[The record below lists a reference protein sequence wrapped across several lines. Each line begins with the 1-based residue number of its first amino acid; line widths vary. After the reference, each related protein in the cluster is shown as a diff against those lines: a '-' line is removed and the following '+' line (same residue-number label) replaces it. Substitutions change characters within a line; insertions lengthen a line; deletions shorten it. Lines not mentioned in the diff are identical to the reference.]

1 MKRGVLYTNR
11 FLASAHFDA
20 LYGLLSTAAESLGVS
35 LTRASGASVLP
46 FDRHPAR
53 EADFVLFWDKDIAEA
68 RRIARHG
75 VPVFNSADAIRIC
88 DSKTETAEALLFA
101 HIPTPET
108 LYAPMTYE
116 NVGYPDTDFVTD
128 AVEALGL
135 PLVIKESYGS
145 FGEQVYLAHTLEEAR
160 ATVARL
166 GARPH
171 LYQAFVASSFGT
183 DVRVNVVGERA
194 VCAMRRRG
202 RAGDFRSNIAGGGVG
217 EAYHLSP
224 DEEALAV
231 SAARAVGADFAG
243 VDLLFGEE
251 GMLVCEVNSNPH
263 FTGTY
268 RHTGVNLGTH
278 ILSHILASI

>member
-1 MKRGVLYTNR
+1 MKRGGLYTNR
-11 FLASAHFDA
+11 FLSSAHFDA
-20 LYGLLSTAAESLGVS
+20 LYDLLSAAAEGLGVS

-46 FDRHPAR
+46 FARHPAR

-75 VPVFNSADAIRIC
+75 VPVFKSADAIRIC
-88 DSKTETAEALLFA
+88 DSKTETAEALLRA
-101 HIPTPET
+101 RLPIPAT

-116 NVGYPDTDFVTD
+116 NVGYPETDFVKD
-128 AVEALGL
+128 ACDALGL

-145 FGEQVYLAHTLEEAR
+145 FGEQVYLAHSVDEAR
-160 ATVARL
+160 ATVAGL

-171 LYQAFVASSFGT
+171 LYQAFVSSSFGR
-183 DVRVNVVGERA
+183 DVRVNVVGDRA
-194 VCAMRRRG
+194 VCAMRRQG
-202 RAGDFRSNIAGGGVG
+202 REGDFRSNIASGGVG
-217 EAYHLSP
+217 EVYRLSP

-231 SAARAVGADFAG
+231 SAAHAVGVDFAG

-268 RHTGVNLGTH
+268 KHTGINLGTH